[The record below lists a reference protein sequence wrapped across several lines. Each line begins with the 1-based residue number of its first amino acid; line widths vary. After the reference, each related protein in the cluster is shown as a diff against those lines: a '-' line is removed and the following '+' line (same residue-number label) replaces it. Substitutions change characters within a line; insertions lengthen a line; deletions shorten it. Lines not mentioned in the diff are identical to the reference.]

1 MCFVNKKLALVRYNE
16 MRIAEMNREKET
28 AEYRSR
34 TTRLAK
40 WSELVTRANQ
50 DLQVSTGVPERI
62 MLLGHAWASFFAWH
76 VHIDW
81 MHCIL

>member
-1 MCFVNKKLALVRYNE
+1 MLALFRYNE

-50 DLQVSTGVPERI
+50 DLQVASGVPERI
-62 MLLGHAWASFFAWH
+62 MLLWHQFCDLH
-76 VHIDW
+76 VHRDW
-81 MHCIL
+81 AHCIL